1 MPPHIRALQEEN
13 TRKTWFLMTGFL
25 VAVIAIGYFLTQ
37 YTGNSAFLYGFIL
50 ISVGMNIASYFFSAK
65 IALASH
71 RAKPADPVRHARLIE
86 ITRNLSARAG
96 LPVPAVYVL
105 PDASMNAFATGR
117 NAKNAAVAATEGLL
131 ANLDDAELAGVMAH
145 ELAHVRN
152 RDILLQTVVVVLA
165 GAFSIL
171 ADFAGRHLIWRGGRG
186 SDSEPITPQFVFLGF
201 ALSIF
206 APIGALLVQLAISRK
221 REFLADATGAEIAG
235 SPHGLAAA
243 LVKISKQGR
252 PLKTAGA
259 ATAHMFIENPF
270 GADHDHAEGEKKAGF
285 LAKLFMTHPPVEER
299 VAALSGRSRA

>member
-1 MPPHIRALQEEN
+1 MPPHIRALQQEN

-50 ISVGMNIASYFFSAK
+50 LSVGMNIASYFFSAK

-71 RAKPADPVRHARLIE
+71 GAKPADPARHAALFSAARD
-86 ITRNLSARAG
+86 LSARAG
-96 LPVPAVYVL
+96 LPVPKLYVI
-105 PDASMNAFATGR
+105 PDASLNAFATGR

-131 ANLDDAELAGVMAH
+131 ANLDEAELRGVIAH

-171 ADFAGRHLIWRGGRG
+171 ADFAGRHLLWGSGERENRGVLMIVG
-186 SDSEPITPQFVFLGF
+186 I
-201 ALSIF
+201 ALSF
-206 APIGALLVQLAISRK
+206 LAPIGALLIQLAISRK

-235 SPHGLAAA
+235 SPHGLASA

-252 PLKTAGA
+252 PLRTAGA

-270 GADHDHAEGEKKAGF
+270 GADHGRAEGERKPGF
-285 LAKLFMTHPPVEER
+285 IARMFMTHPPVEER
-299 VAALSGRSRA
+299 VAALSGRPRV

>member
-25 VAVIAIGYFLTQ
+25 VAVIAVGYFLTQ

-71 RAKPADPVRHARLIE
+71 RAKPADPSRHAALFSAARD
-86 ITRNLSARAG
+86 LSARAG
-96 LPVPAVYVL
+96 LPVPALYVI
-105 PDASMNAFATGR
+105 PDASLNAFATGR

-131 ANLDDAELAGVMAH
+131 ANLDEAELRGVIAH

-171 ADFAGRHLIWRGGRG
+171 ADFAGRHLLWGGGDRENRGPLMIVG
-186 SDSEPITPQFVFLGF
+186 I
-201 ALSIF
+201 ALSF
-206 APIGALLVQLAISRK
+206 LAPIGALLVQLAISRK
-221 REFLADATGAEIAG
+221 REFLADVTGAEIAG
-235 SPHGLAAA
+235 TPHGLASA

-270 GADHDHAEGEKKAGF
+270 GADREREEGEEKPGF
-285 LAKLFMTHPPVEER
+285 LAKLFMTHPTVEER
-299 VAALSGRSRA
+299 VAALSGRRA